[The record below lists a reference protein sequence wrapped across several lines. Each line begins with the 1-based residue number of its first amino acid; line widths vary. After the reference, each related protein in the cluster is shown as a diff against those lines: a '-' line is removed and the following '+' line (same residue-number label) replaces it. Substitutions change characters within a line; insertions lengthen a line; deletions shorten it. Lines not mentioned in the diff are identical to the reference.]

1 MVSVWDWQKPDM
13 GKPAYLVTGGSGQV
27 GAAILRAATS
37 RELEIYAPPR
47 SVLDLN
53 REQSIRDVIRSR
65 QWAAVINCGAYTG
78 VDQAETEPVIAHAVN
93 AVAPAIIAQETARA
107 RIPIIQVSTD
117 YVFDGAK
124 LEPYDESDR
133 VCPIGVYGATKAA
146 GETAV
151 RNNNP
156 YHAIIRT
163 AWVVSAGGANFIDTM
178 LRLGVERSVIK
189 VVQDQVGCPSSA
201 NDIANALL
209 TVAQDLSGRGDTWH
223 FVNDGI
229 ASWHDLANHIFA
241 ETAHR
246 DLPTPTLLPIT
257 SEEYPTPAK
266 RPANSRLST
275 KKIETDFGIV
285 PRPWQTAVDEILV
298 ERLNR

>member
-1 MVSVWDWQKPDM
+1 M

-27 GAAILRAATS
+27 GAAVARVAALRGI
-37 RELEIYAPPR
+37 EVYAPPR

-53 REQSIRDVIRSR
+53 QGQSIRDAIRSR

-78 VDQAETEPVIAHAVN
+78 VDKAESEVAIAQAVN
-93 AVAPAIIAQETARA
+93 ALAPAIIAQETARV

-117 YVFDGAK
+117 YVFDGTK
-124 LEPYDESDR
+124 PEPYDEADK
-133 VCPIGVYGATKAA
+133 VCPIGVYGSTKEA

-156 YHAIIRT
+156 HHAIIRT
-163 AWVVSAGGANFIDTM
+163 AWVVSAGGANFINTM
-178 LRLGVERSVIK
+178 LRLGLERSVIK

-209 TVAQDLSGRGDTWH
+209 TVAQDLDGRGDTWH
-223 FVNDGI
+223 FVNDGK
-229 ASWHDLANHIFA
+229 ASWYDLAAHIFA
-241 ETAHR
+241 ETARR
-246 DLPTPTLLPIT
+246 DLPTPTLMPIT

-275 KKIETDFGIV
+275 KKIEADFAIV
-285 PRPWQTAVDEILV
+285 PRPWQTAVDEILI